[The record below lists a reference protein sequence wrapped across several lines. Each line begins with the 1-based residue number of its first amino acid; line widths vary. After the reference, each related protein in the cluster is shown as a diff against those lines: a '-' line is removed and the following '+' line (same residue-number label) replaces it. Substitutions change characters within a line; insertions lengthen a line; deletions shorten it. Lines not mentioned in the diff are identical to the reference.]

1 MKGACEHRAGDDL
14 QCRHRRCG
22 AQRDGVDRLAGHR
35 QGTGDVSGMQATLAL
50 SFAPVLEGKAVPS
63 FLQQP
68 HARCRWQGVA
78 VRGGSE
84 LFLSRRRDATCR
96 GHWYDTRG
104 MILPLVAT
112 AQVDALAVE
121 WGDATTERGRTTY
134 RLDAD
139 TLHVTDEVR
148 DKEGQ
153 WKVFRR
159 SRLQRSK
166 ETTGE
171 DAR

>member
-1 MKGACEHRAGDDL
+1 MMLARIVLAMISSVGIVDAARGAT
-14 QCRHRRCG
+14 
-22 AQRDGVDRLAGHR
+22 VWDRLAGHW

-50 SFAPVLEGKAVPS
+50 SFAPVLEGRAYRLS
-63 FLQQP
+63 FSNRMRAADGREWP
-68 HARCRWQGVA
+68 FAA
-78 VRGGSE
+78 E
-84 LFLSRRRDATCR
+84 ATYLCHVDTSCR

-104 MILPLVAT
+104 MILSLAAT
-112 AQVDALAVE
+112 AQADALAVE

-139 TLHVTDEVR
+139 TLHVTDEVL

-153 WKVFRR
+153 WKVFGR

>member
-1 MKGACEHRAGDDL
+1 MRA
-14 QCRHRRCG
+14 
-22 AQRDGVDRLAGHR
+22 ADG
-35 QGTGDVSGMQATLAL
+35 TEWP
-50 SFAPVLEGKAVPS
+50 FAAEANYFCHG
-63 FLQQP
+63 
-68 HARCRWQGVA
+68 
-78 VRGGSE
+78 
-84 LFLSRRRDATCR
+84 DATCR

-112 AQVDALAVE
+112 PQADALTAE
-121 WGDATTERGRTTY
+121 WGDAATERGRTTY